1 MSVLSRKKL
10 EKILLEKKLQFEPE
24 LDAYQMQPASIDLRI
39 GWSFYIPYTW
49 KFTEKGRVAV
59 VADYLD
65 YSSTHENF
73 QLVKLK
79 PGQYFEI
86 LPGESIIASS
96 LEKIILGSGN
106 LIGLLYPRSSSS
118 RRGLKI
124 ESGLINPKY
133 QGHLIIPMTNNSH
146 HVIKIYPGERLCQL
160 VFHELS
166 DELTSDEALI
176 HGFQD
181 AKYQNTTPYGLEVK
195 IDKQEEIDLLKQG
208 RIDELKKKT
217 QAIR

>member
-1 MSVLSRKKL
+1 MPVLSQKKL
-10 EKILLEKKLQFEPE
+10 ATLLQEKKLQFEPE
-24 LDAYQMQPASIDLRI
+24 LDAYQIQPASIDLRI

-49 KFTEKGRVAV
+49 KFTDKGRLAV

-73 QLVKLK
+73 QLLKLK

-96 LEKIILGSGN
+96 LEKISMNAGN
-106 LIGLLYPRSSSS
+106 VIGLLYPRSSSS
-118 RRGLKI
+118 RRGLQI

-133 QGHLIIPMTNNSH
+133 QGHLIIPMTNTSH
-146 HVIKIYPGERLCQL
+146 HVVKIYPGERLCQI

-166 DELTSDEALI
+166 DDLTPAEALT
-176 HGFQD
+176 HGLSD
-181 AKYQNTTPYGLEVK
+181 AKYQGTTPYGLEVK
-195 IDKQEEIDLLKQG
+195 IDQQEEIDLLKLG
-208 RIDELKKKT
+208 RLDELKKK
-217 QAIR
+217 I